1 MDLLRCK
8 ARLSVLWLTM
18 AIGTVASMFL
28 GLLTPGTIEEVIAGE
43 WGGMEFSGG
52 MSVFMAFFFIIPI
65 VVAILSLTLNG
76 SANRWLNFVLGIIW
90 FLWLIVEIIEHA
102 TMEGTVYV
110 SAYLMFA
117 AGIVIAAY
125 IVYFAWKLPKSE
137 E

>member
-28 GLLTPGTIEEVIAGE
+28 GLLTPGTIGDVMAGE
-43 WGGMEFSGG
+43 WGGTELSEG
-52 MSVFMAFFFIIPI
+52 MLVIYAIFFLIPM

-90 FLWLIVEIIEHA
+90 FLWLIFEIIEHA
-102 TMEGTVYV
+102 TGEETVYIA
-110 SAYLMFA
+110 SYLMLA
-117 AGIVIAAY
+117 AGIIIAAY
-125 IVYFAWKLPKSE
+125 IVYFAWKLPKAE
-137 E
+137 A

>member
-1 MDLLRCK
+1 MEILRCR

-28 GLLTPGTIEEVIAGE
+28 GLLTPGTIEEIMGCE
-43 WGGMEFSGG
+43 WGGTELSEG
-52 MSVFMAFFFIIPI
+52 MLVLMAFFFIIPI

-76 SANRWLNFVLGIIW
+76 SANRWMNFVLGIIW

-110 SAYLMFA
+110 ASYLMLA
-117 AGIVIAAY
+117 AGVIIAAY
-125 IVYFAWKLPKSE
+125 IVYFAWKLPKQE
-137 E
+137 A